1 MEMLSNPIKPRPAS
15 KGDWLLS
22 DFLGTELI
30 CEARRL
36 QSSCVNP
43 AKEVPFGR
51 TYLIYS
57 WFFSIE
63 PFCQDAL
70 GSQKKT
76 YDNLSPFIEE
86 SSMLSGSENSVPLS
100 VNITSKSLE
109 NSKSPN
115 VFFKS

>member
-1 MEMLSNPIKPRPAS
+1 MLLIPMKPLPAS
-15 KGDWLLS
+15 NGDWLLS

-30 CEARRL
+30 CDARRW
-36 QSSCVNP
+36 QSSCVSL
-43 AKEVPFGR
+43 AKDVPLGK

-76 YDNLSPFIEE
+76 FDNLSPFIRE

-100 VNITSKSLE
+100 VRITSNSLE

-115 VFFKS
+115 VFLSS

>member
-1 MEMLSNPIKPRPAS
+1 M
-15 KGDWLLS
+15 LS

-70 GSQKKT
+70 GLQKKT

-86 SSMLSGSENSVPLS
+86 SSMFSGSENSVPLS